1 MGTGA
6 GDVPGHRGQLNLAP
20 ALLGA
25 GTIFPAKVRA
35 DDRWSTGSK
44 IDMVGEVA
52 SEASGAPG
60 SPD

>member
-25 GTIFPAKVRA
+25 GTIFQAKVRA
-35 DDRWSTGSK
+35 DDHWSTSPK
-44 IDMVGEVA
+44 IAMVCEVD
-52 SEASGAPG
+52 SGTSGAPG
-60 SPD
+60 PPD